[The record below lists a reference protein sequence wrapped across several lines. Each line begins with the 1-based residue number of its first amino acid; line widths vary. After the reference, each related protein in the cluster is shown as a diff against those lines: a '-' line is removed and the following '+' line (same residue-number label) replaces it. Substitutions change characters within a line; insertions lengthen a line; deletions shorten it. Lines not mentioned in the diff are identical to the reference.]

1 MNNMPNAKDCISYIE
16 KDLGIHLY
24 DFQKKLIVAW
34 FGGYTVA
41 TCRGVGRSFCKNLV
55 RAYLNL
61 WADSLDQCGDSLKN
75 VDLKIPLEEVWK
87 EVRFFSDSFIDDM
100 RNNHP
105 DVFEKEFTLTKMGD
119 SD

>member
-1 MNNMPNAKDCISYIE
+1 MSNMPNAKDCISYIE

-34 FGGYTVA
+34 FGGCKVA
-41 TCRGVGRSFCKNLV
+41 TCRGIGRSFCRELV
-55 RAYLNL
+55 RAYLNSWTDTL
-61 WADSLDQCGDSLKN
+61 ENNSLKN
-75 VDLKIPLEEVWK
+75 ADFKISLEETQR
-87 EVRFFSDSFIDDM
+87 EVNFFPEYFIDDM
-100 RNNHP
+100 KNNHP